1 MNEEQPKSL
10 GKKILT
16 VVITVIVTI
25 FLLCIIILVWVLV
38 KNPLNVRGVI
48 LFKLGWIDKPVQI
61 MPSIKNNENTTEE
74 IINVTTNPE
83 SEKITPITQTAPTT
97 QTIPMTEEQR
107 RAVENF
113 GIDPDSIVITPA
125 MEDCFVEKL
134 GEQRVSE
141 IKNGSAPGV
150 LEMVK
155 ASSCL

>member
-48 LFKLGWIDKPVQI
+48 LFKFGWIDKPVQI

-83 SEKITPITQTAPTT
+83 SEKITPITQTVTKD
-97 QTIPMTEEQR
+97 QR
-107 RAVENF
+107 KREGVENF